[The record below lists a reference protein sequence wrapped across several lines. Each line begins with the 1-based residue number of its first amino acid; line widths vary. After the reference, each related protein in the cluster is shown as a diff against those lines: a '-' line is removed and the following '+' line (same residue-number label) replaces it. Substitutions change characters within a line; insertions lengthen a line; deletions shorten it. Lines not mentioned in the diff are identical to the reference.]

1 VKNARER
8 MRANPRREEVYIET
22 RRERDREREK
32 RGNGKIEYEDCP
44 SMSFRG
50 DSRAAVTYSVRH
62 RYTIYHL
69 VLFLV

>member
-1 VKNARER
+1 VKNERER

-22 RRERDREREK
+22 RREREREK